1 MPERATAREP
11 YLAPIQSCDVFWF
24 FCVCVGQGGQG
35 RDVERFFGRFLFF
48 FSSRR
53 LSCFLFFAPLFSC
66 LSPPACSISSSLSHI
81 VVERAK
87 LVVKLLPRS
96 DDERPRPVVALVDDD
111 DVARGDGPRAVDA
124 AVFSLLLLLLLEG
137 SVASRG
143 RGAVVISNA
152 VGSCDDRASLGAEV
166 DVEDHGSLFA
176 LPRRRRRRRKR
187 VSDG

>member
-1 MPERATAREP
+1 M
-11 YLAPIQSCDVFWF
+11 
-24 FCVCVGQGGQG
+24 
-35 RDVERFFGRFLFF
+35 
-48 FSSRR
+48 
-53 LSCFLFFAPLFSC
+53 
-66 LSPPACSISSSLSHI
+66 
-81 VVERAK
+81 VERAK
-87 LVVKLLPRS
+87 LVVKLLPWS

-124 AVFSLLLLLLLEG
+124 AVFSLLLLLLEG

-176 LPRRRRRRRKR
+176 LPRRRRRRRTS

>member
-1 MPERATAREP
+1 M
-11 YLAPIQSCDVFWF
+11 F
-24 FCVCVGQGGQG
+24 FGFFVCVLVKAVK
-35 RDVERFFGRFLFF
+35 VETSRGFLFAFFFFF